1 MAEQLSPAV
10 VEDHAMDGCPET
22 QDSGLE
28 QTKDNCPEHQDEVYI
43 SCSSFYLICC
53 SCLFK
58 ILVMSCIHD
67 INWSRDYGLT

>member
-22 QDSGLE
+22 QGSGLE

-43 SCSSFYLICC
+43 SHHFI
-53 SCLFK
+53 
-58 ILVMSCIHD
+58 
-67 INWSRDYGLT
+67 

>member
-28 QTKDNCPEHQDEVYI
+28 QTKDNYPEHQDEVYI

-67 INWSRDYGLT
+67 IN